1 MKPLRYTIMIRV
13 FELFCKLN
21 MINISAKDLFLQ
33 AMAEFQP
40 HDHKCPFCSAEH
52 PDWKKHAVYER
63 YLISF
68 ESGRNVSYLITI
80 VRYRCS
86 SCGHTHAILPEFVI
100 PYQSY
105 SLLFIL
111 SVMRDYYIGSLTVA
125 DICEKYDIAVSTLY
139 SWKELF
145 LRHKKVWL
153 GLLDDACT
161 SSLQFLD
168 SLFRNHLHTL
178 KEFFLLAGVS
188 FLQGPSHI
196 KKAYFAPA

>member
-1 MKPLRYTIMIRV
+1 MIRV

-21 MINISAKDLFLQ
+21 VINLSAEDLFLQ
-33 AMAEFQP
+33 SMAKVHL

-68 ESGRNVSYLITI
+68 ESGRNISYLITI
-80 VRYRCS
+80 VRYKCS

-111 SVMRDYYIGSLTVA
+111 SVMRNYYIGSLTVA

-168 SLFRNHLHTL
+168 CLFINHLRTL
-178 KEFFLLAGVS
+178 KEFFIMAGVS

-196 KKAYFAPA
+196 KKAYFAPT

>member
-1 MKPLRYTIMIRV
+1 MIRV
-13 FELFCKLN
+13 FELLCKLN
-21 MINISAKDLFLQ
+21 FVKLSAIDLFTCS
-33 AMAEFQP
+33 MAEFHP
-40 HDHKCPFCSAEH
+40 HNHKCPFCSAEH
-52 PDWKKHAVYER
+52 PDWKKHAAYER

-68 ESGRNVSYLITI
+68 ESGRTISYLITVI
-80 VRYRCS
+80 RYRCS
-86 SCGHTHAILPEFVI
+86 SCEHTHAILPELVI

-111 SVMRDYYIGSLTVA
+111 SVMKDYYIGSLTVA
-125 DICEKYDIAVSTLY
+125 DICAKYDISVSTLY
-139 SWKELF
+139 SWKSLF

-168 SLFRNHLHTL
+168 CLFKNHLSTL
-178 KEFFLLAGVS
+178 KEFFLSAGVS
-188 FLQGPSHI
+188 FLQGASHM